1 MGLGPRCSQSITWI
15 LARNISWDQDSRS
28 TAILTVIDHLHVFC
42 HVTHLWRYPE
52 WCSQVDGSLGISCT
66 WSSCVKVLESSK
78 WIIYFQIT
86 WWLTP
91 SWIGGWDLYEFTVC
105 IIDQWS
111 CWFQY
116 RWWIQDYKCWI
127 SQSSSCQI
135 TFTLTQ
141 GRSNRLEWHG
151 KGLISP
157 YRVNWDLWK
166 AYQDF
171 CKLVWHKGIKTSKS
185 KRRNAWSMK
194 C

>member
-141 GRSNRLEWHG
+141 GMSSRLEWHM
-151 KGLISP
+151 S
-157 YRVNWDLWK
+157 RDL
-166 AYQDF
+166 Y
-171 CKLVWHKGIKTSKS
+171 LHTE
-185 KRRNAWSMK
+185 
-194 C
+194 